1 MEDGTVTVSWQLSKL
16 IAISI
21 SCLVNVCVR
30 ACVRACVC
38 VHVQMLFT
46 NPLHMVV
53 VGFLQL
59 DVLEDCL
66 VLMSDSQKVHLPP
79 GTV

>member
-1 MEDGTVTVSWQLSKL
+1 M
-16 IAISI
+16 
-21 SCLVNVCVR
+21 CVR

-59 DVLEDCL
+59 DALEDCL

>member
-30 ACVRACVC
+30 ACVC
-38 VHVQMLFT
+38 VHVQILFT

-59 DVLEDCL
+59 DALEDCL